1 MIDASSLSVFAV
13 AVILLLVVPGPNMA
27 FVMTHAIAHG
37 WQAGLAAALG
47 ITVADLMMTA
57 MVSVGVGALIM
68 SWAPAF
74 ELIRWA
80 GAGYLLWLGW
90 LALKTPPAGSEE
102 VQAPLASL
110 YSIFARATLNSLLN
124 PKALVFFMV
133 FLPQFVSPHR
143 GNAAVQLL
151 LLGVVLALI
160 ALLFHFL
167 LGLCVGAL
175 HQKLRGIPFARRFG
189 SYGFAAVMAALAA
202 RLVLLDR
209 PQ

>member
-1 MIDASSLSVFAV
+1 MIDASSLSVFVV

-90 LALKTPPAGSEE
+90 IALKAPPADSED
-102 VQAPLASL
+102 VQAPLASMH
-110 YSIFARATLNSLLN
+110 SIFARATLNSLLN
-124 PKALVFFMV
+124 PKALFFFMV
-133 FLPQFVSPHR
+133 FLPQFVSPYR
-143 GNAAVQLL
+143 GNAAVQLM
-151 LLGVVLALI
+151 LLGMVLAVI
-160 ALLFHFL
+160 AFLFHFL
-167 LGLCVGAL
+167 LGLCAGAV
-175 HQKLRGIPFARRFG
+175 HQKMRGLPFARRFG